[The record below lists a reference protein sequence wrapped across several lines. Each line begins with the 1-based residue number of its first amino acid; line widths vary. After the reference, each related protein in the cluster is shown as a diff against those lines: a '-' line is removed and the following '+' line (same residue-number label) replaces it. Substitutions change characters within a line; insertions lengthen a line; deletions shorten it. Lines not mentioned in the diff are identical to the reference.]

1 MNASSGAEVRQHILN
16 IAKPIMLHKGFS
28 AVGLN
33 EILAAAG
40 IPKGSFY
47 HYFGSK
53 EAFGEALLEA
63 YFDGYLAHL
72 DNLLKHHEGTG
83 AQRLMTYWGNWLH
96 TQCADDL
103 EGKCLAVKLGA
114 EVSDLSEAMRAVLRR
129 GTGQIIE
136 RIAGGIDAAWP
147 TVRCTAST
155 IPRTRP
161 RLSTN
166 QWLGATLLE
175 KIHRNR
181 KPLEHAMRETRRMLN
196 LPPVTEEDAGV
207 MQAHWRAL
215 FCSNARRLVY

>member
-53 EAFGEALLEA
+53 EAFGEALLES
-63 YFDGYLAHL
+63 YFEGYLEHL
-72 DNLLKHHEGTG
+72 DNLLKHQAGTG
-83 AQRLMTYWGNWLH
+83 AERLMTYWSNWLH
-96 TQCADDL
+96 TQCADDP

-114 EVSDLSEAMRAVLRR
+114 EVSDLSEAMRTVLRH

-136 RIAGGIDAAWP
+136 RLAGGIEAGLADGSLGGVADPSHTAA
-147 TVRCTAST
+147 
-155 IPRTRP
+155 I
-161 RLSTN
+161 LYEL
-166 QWLGATLLE
+166 WLGATLLE

-181 KPLEHAMRETRRMLN
+181 KPLERAMVETRRMLN
-196 LPPVTEEDAGV
+196 LPPLEPSGV
-207 MQAHWRAL
+207 Q
-215 FCSNARRLVY
+215 S

>member
-63 YFDGYLAHL
+63 YFEGYLAHL
-72 DNLLKHHEGTG
+72 DNLFKHQTGTG
-83 AQRLMTYWGNWLH
+83 AERLMTYWGNWLH
-96 TQCADDL
+96 TQCADDP

-129 GTGQIIE
+129 GTSQIIE
-136 RIAGGIDAAWP
+136 RLAGGIEAGLADGSLRAVDDPSHTAA
-147 TVRCTAST
+147 
-155 IPRTRP
+155 I
-161 RLSTN
+161 LYEL
-166 QWLGATLLE
+166 WLGATLLE

-181 KPLEHAMRETRRMLN
+181 KPLERAMVETRCMLN
-196 LPPVTEEDAGV
+196 LPPA
-207 MQAHWRAL
+207 AHDGAQ
-215 FCSNARRLVY
+215 S

>member
-53 EAFGEALLEA
+53 EAFGEALLES
-63 YFDGYLAHL
+63 YFEGYLAHL
-72 DNLLKHHEGTG
+72 DNLLKHQAGTG
-83 AQRLMTYWGNWLH
+83 AERLMTYWRNWLR
-96 TQCADDL
+96 TQCADDP

-114 EVSDLSEAMRAVLRR
+114 EVSDLSEAMRTVLRR
-129 GTGQIIE
+129 GTSQIIE
-136 RIAGGIDAAWP
+136 RLAGGIDAALADGSLSAVDDP
-147 TVRCTAST
+147 QHTAA
-155 IPRTRP
+155 I
-161 RLSTN
+161 LYEL
-166 QWLGATLLE
+166 WLGATLLE

-181 KPLEHAMRETRRMLN
+181 KPLERAMVETRRMLN
-196 LPPVTEEDAGV
+196 LPPA
-207 MQAHWRAL
+207 AHDGAQ
-215 FCSNARRLVY
+215 S

>member
-53 EAFGEALLEA
+53 EAFGEALLDS
-63 YFDGYLAHL
+63 YFEGYLTHL
-72 DNLLKHHEGTG
+72 DKLLKQQAGTG
-83 AQRLMTYWGNWLH
+83 AERLMTYWGNWLH
-96 TQCADDL
+96 TQCADDP

-129 GTGQIIE
+129 GTSQIIE
-136 RIAGGIDAAWP
+136 RLAGGIEAGLADGSLSGVDDPSHTAA
-147 TVRCTAST
+147 
-155 IPRTRP
+155 I
-161 RLSTN
+161 LYEL
-166 QWLGATLLE
+166 WLGATLLE

-181 KPLEHAMRETRRMLN
+181 QPLERAMAETRRMLN
-196 LPPVTEEDAGV
+196 LPPAASDGA
-207 MQAHWRAL
+207 Q
-215 FCSNARRLVY
+215 S

>member
-63 YFDGYLAHL
+63 YFDGYLEHL
-72 DNLLKHHEGTG
+72 DNLLVRQPGTG
-83 AQRLMTYWGNWLH
+83 AARLMSYWGNWLH
-96 TQCADDL
+96 TQCNDDP

-129 GTGQIIE
+129 GTSQIID
-136 RIAGGIDAAWP
+136 RLAAGIEAGLADGSLHGIDDP
-147 TVRCTAST
+147 QHTASM
-155 IPRTRP
+155 
-161 RLSTN
+161 LYEL
-166 QWLGATLLE
+166 WLGATLLE

-181 KPLEHAMRETRRMLN
+181 RPLETAMAATLRMLN
-196 LPPVTEEDAGV
+196 LPQPEVAGE
-207 MQAHWRAL
+207 QL
-215 FCSNARRLVY
+215 

>member
-53 EAFGEALLEA
+53 EAFGEALLES
-63 YFDGYLAHL
+63 YFEGYLEHL
-72 DNLLKHHEGTG
+72 DNLLGHQVGTG

-96 TQCADDL
+96 TQCADDP

-114 EVSDLSEAMRAVLRR
+114 EVSDLSEAMRAVLRQ
-129 GTGQIIE
+129 GTSQIIE
-136 RIAGGIDAAWP
+136 RLAGGIEAGLADGSLSGIADPSHTAA
-147 TVRCTAST
+147 
-155 IPRTRP
+155 I
-161 RLSTN
+161 LYEM
-166 QWLGATLLE
+166 WLGATLLE
-175 KIHRNR
+175 KIHRDR
-181 KPLEHAMRETRRMLN
+181 KPLERAMVETRRMLN
-196 LPPVTEEDAGV
+196 LPPAEHGGA
-207 MQAHWRAL
+207 Q
-215 FCSNARRLVY
+215 S